1 MLSKTIQT
9 TIKTFITAAAETAKI
24 TEKKAQEMAAQ
35 RMYSAEY
42 LTAEK
47 AKIDEAG
54 AAALGLL
61 REKAI
66 KELTAAFAN
75 ARAAIENSVAE
86 SAHTTEIEE
95 LKNILEASGRN
106 LSEFETSVILD
117 KVAGS
122 YWGLKMLNNA
132 VADASDA
139 KKILSEKFTAPDP
152 VYYMQLFD
160 EEEAALV
167 AFVGTYDGKEVTPD
181 TQGQASGEILLNGD
195 HFENFHKRIMINP
208 YYITDDDLEVPSL
221 RPAERRTLRKSNIVL
236 DTSDKAS
243 KQLVIKAAH
252 TGGTLRNMLIRTCWA
267 DTIKAE
273 EKKMWEEAQDN
284 AQIKYKGAW
293 RDVAGAV
300 GKSGF

>member
-1 MLSKTIQT
+1 MLSKTIQA
-9 TIKTFITAAAETAKI
+9 TIKTFITAAAETAKV

-42 LTAEK
+42 LAAEK

-54 AAALGLL
+54 ATALGLL

-66 KELTAAFAN
+66 KELTVAFDN

-86 SAHTTEIEE
+86 SAYTTEIEE
-95 LKNILEASGRN
+95 LKNILEASGGN
-106 LSEFETSVILD
+106 LSEFEVSVILD

-132 VADASDA
+132 VADESDA
-139 KKILSEKFTAPDP
+139 RKILSEKFTAPDP
-152 VYYMQLFD
+152 VYYMQLLK
-160 EEEAALV
+160 EEETALI

-181 TQGQASGEILLNGD
+181 NQGTISGEILLNGN
-195 HFENFHKRIMINP
+195 HFEEFHKRLMINT
-208 YYITDDDLEVPSL
+208 YYITDDDLEAPAL
-221 RPAERRTLRKSNIVL
+221 RPAERRTLRNSNVSL

-243 KQLVIKAAH
+243 RQLVIEAAH
-252 TGGTLRNMLIRTCWA
+252 TGGALRNLLVRTCWA
-267 DTIKAE
+267 DIIKAE

-300 GKSGF
+300 DKVAF